1 MIFYLAIVFI
11 VLIGAM
17 ISCPTIESMTVGIPL
32 LLVLSI
38 FSLIFQY
45 NSKNKKNFYKDKKQ
59 VRIDRKKNEKYYNE
73 FGELP

>member
-11 VLIGAM
+11 VLIGSM
-17 ISCPTIESMTVGIPL
+17 IACSTIESMTVGIPL

-38 FSLIFQY
+38 FPLIFQY
-45 NSKNKKNFYKDKKQ
+45 NLKNKKNFYKDKKQ
-59 VRIDRKKNEKYYNE
+59 VRIDRKKNEEYYNE